1 MVTIYWWTTHRLKVA
16 PALRSRP
23 VAFVKCESSQLWSV
37 KNANLG
43 QTTFSKPLE
52 SATQTLTPAL
62 GSGLYTGS
70 PNIHRPR
77 SSLATKKSAGKL
89 PSKGPHSPGLAQQC
103 WPRQEHSQ
111 HAFFVCSSL
120 YSRTAILALP
130 LAQEA
135 CTTHDS
141 SLICSRNCLSYR
153 HRTKT
158 QCAAALAYRPR
169 YQHMTQHRSSIHTR
183 ERHSKG
189 TPHLM
194 EGSSI
199 LPYCAMHLSPTL
211 GTHPARLLR
220 VPPPNKLN

>member
-1 MVTIYWWTTHRLKVA
+1 MKL
-16 PALRSRP
+16 
-23 VAFVKCESSQLWSV
+23 
-37 KNANLG
+37 
-43 QTTFSKPLE
+43 LE
-52 SATQTLTPAL
+52 SVTQTLTPAL

-103 WPRQEHSQ
+103 CPRQEHSQ
-111 HAFFVCSSL
+111 HAFSVCSSL

-141 SLICSRNCLSYR
+141 SLTYSRNCLSYR

-169 YQHMTQHRSSIHTR
+169 YQHMTQHRSSIHAR
-183 ERHSKG
+183 G
-189 TPHLM
+189 TPKERRAPWKVRVFYHIAQCICHLHW
-194 EGSSI
+194 
-199 LPYCAMHLSPTL
+199 APTP
-211 GTHPARLLR
+211 PASFAYRR
-220 VPPPNKLN
+220 RTS